1 MQLEKYDVRATENH
15 NRFEFVSIGSNG
27 SILKVV
33 EFTPLDE
40 AGVIYNLGFGDV
52 NALTGDWDD
61 KAVTNNGDRN
71 KILATVANIVV
82 AFLDKYPTVSVYA
95 EGSTPIRNVLYQR
108 TIERFRDEIS
118 EAFNIMGYTESGG
131 WVAFDQGESFI
142 AFLINRK

>member
-1 MQLEKYDVRATENH
+1 MQLEKYDVRATESH

-40 AGVIYNLGFGDV
+40 AGFIYNLGFGDV

-82 AFLDKYPTVSVYA
+82 AFLDKHPTVSVYA
-95 EGSTPIRNVLYQR
+95 EGSTSIRNVLYQR

-118 EAFNIMGYTESGG
+118 ESYDITGYTESGN
-131 WVAFDQGESFI
+131 WVPFERGESFF